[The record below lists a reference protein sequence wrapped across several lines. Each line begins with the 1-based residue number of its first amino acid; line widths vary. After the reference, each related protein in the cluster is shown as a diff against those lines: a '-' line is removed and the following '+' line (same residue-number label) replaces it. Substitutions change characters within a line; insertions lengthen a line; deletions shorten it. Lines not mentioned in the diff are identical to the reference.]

1 MKSVPAS
8 SMHSRRR
15 GFALIIAIVVTVLS
29 TGIVVGLVRH
39 MIERTRQAE
48 RQLWTLQAEM
58 MADAIEHEIRRSL
71 RSDSDFAAEDWNPPL
86 PGSSGP
92 LGVATIVRGGS
103 SEHPAYHIEVRVP
116 ADEIVPAI
124 MMRDITE

>member
-1 MKSVPAS
+1 MKSMPVS
-8 SMHSRRR
+8 STLSRRR
-15 GFALIIAIVVTVLS
+15 GFALLIAIVVMVMS
-29 TGIVVGLVRH
+29 TGIVVGLVRQ
-39 MIERTRQAE
+39 MIMRTRQAE
-48 RQLWTLQAEM
+48 RQLWVLQAEM

-71 RSDSDFAAEDWNPPL
+71 HSDSDFAAEDWSPPL

-116 ADEIVPAI
+116 ADELVPAI
-124 MMRDITE
+124 VKRDITE